1 MILTDKKIIAILKL
15 KPEILDKL
23 PLEPQQKLILR
34 LKYNLYPD
42 KTWDGVAQALKVSG
56 TEITGERVRQI
67 ATKTLRK
74 LKYKELR
81 NIIIKEADIQ
91 ISIRE

>member
-1 MILTDKKIIAILKL
+1 MILTDKKIIAIFKL

-23 PLEPQQKLILR
+23 PLNPQEKLILR

-42 KTWDGVAQALKVSG
+42 KTWDGVGQHLNLS
-56 TEITGERVRQI
+56 GERVRQI

-81 NIIIKEADIQ
+81 DIIIKEADIQ